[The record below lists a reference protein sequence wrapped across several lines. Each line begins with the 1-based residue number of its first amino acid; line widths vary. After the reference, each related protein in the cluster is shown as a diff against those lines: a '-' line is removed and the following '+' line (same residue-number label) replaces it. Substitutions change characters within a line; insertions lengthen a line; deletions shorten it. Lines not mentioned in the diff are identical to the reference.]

1 MGLLDFFQ
9 SRQIRDLKQEL
20 TEAKVELDKRQE
32 AINRTNA
39 YWKRVVSDLRRKK

>member
-20 TEAKVELDKRQE
+20 AEAKVELDKRQE

-39 YWKRVVSDLRRKK
+39 YWKRVVNDLRRKK

>member
-1 MGLLDFFQ
+1 MGMFDFLYT
-9 SRQIRDLKQEL
+9 RVIRELKQEL
-20 TEAKVELDKRQE
+20 ADAKVELDKRQE